1 MSLRVGFD
9 LIAYITEFLLPF
21 WLIAEIFIQAYHY
34 IQGDSNGILSSA
46 IVVTTTAFFFIGS
59 FIYGLRKYA
68 NLNFKESIW
77 QAIVTSIYF
86 LTIWFP
92 IAMFIIFKIVFTKK
106 TMDWGKTQHGV
117 STVELGEIQ

>member
-1 MSLRVGFD
+1 MCKKFLGECESWFHFHIDFNCFYKYNFYRVVNY
-9 LIAYITEFLLPF
+9 AK
-21 WLIAEIFIQAYHY
+21 IFT
-34 IQGDSNGILSSA
+34 L
-46 IVVTTTAFFFIGS
+46 
-59 FIYGLRKYA
+59 
-68 NLNFKESIW
+68 LNFKNAFW

-117 STVELGEIQ
+117 ATIGVEELQ